1 MLVETAAPVATKSTR
16 LHVFTVSA
24 AQATANVV
32 TGSVV
37 DKRIAKTALTVN
49 KVWADVPAGV
59 QTPTVEVTLQR
70 NGQAYQTLQLTS
82 ANGYT
87 ALSVIWM

>member
-1 MLVETAAPVATKSTR
+1 M
-16 LHVFTVSA
+16 
-24 AQATANVV
+24 
-32 TGSVV
+32 V

-82 ANGYT
+82 ASSYT
-87 ALSVIWM
+87 GTFSDLDVTDVYGNAYTYTVIETAVLAISVVKQLVVRR